1 MTFAGFSSA
10 LLCSVVL
17 VVQRCPG
24 GVVYRS
30 TTCKLLNLPFGDPG
44 EHEPIGWEFESLQ
57 ARQLSKLNQSVSA
70 ASPSS
75 GFGAMAASLT
85 ALAFGGD
92 ELID

>member
-1 MTFAGFSSA
+1 LIVGRRPVQLTLRFVLIENKAFSAPNFLEGAPMS
-10 LLCSVVL
+10 
-17 VVQRCPG
+17 
-24 GVVYRS
+24 Y
-30 TTCKLLNLPFGDPG
+30 
-44 EHEPIGWEFESLQ
+44 EPVGWEFESLQ

-75 GFGAMAASLT
+75 GFGAVAASLT